1 MYEAVSDCAE
11 HCRSGK
17 GPVLLEA
24 LTYRFRGHSVV
35 DPATYRS
42 KQEVEEERKGDP
54 IPKLR
59 EHIVAQQAA
68 SEAELDAIDAE
79 VKAVCDQAVKF
90 ADASPEP
97 SVDELWRDTIVEP
110 GEEDVKPRQRVL
122 GAQVSWPSWP
132 GPKDF
137 DVRWELEPKEPTA
150 QDEKAQ
156 AGSRAEERNKQQN
169 GRASTTA

>member
-1 MYEAVSDCAE
+1 
-11 HCRSGK
+11 
-17 GPVLLEA
+17 VLLEA

-59 EHIVAQQAA
+59 DHVVSQQLA

-79 VKAVCDQAVKF
+79 VKAICEQAVKF
-90 ADASPEP
+90 ADQSPEP
-97 SVDELWRDTIVEP
+97 SVDELWRDTIVEE

-122 GAQVSWPSWP
+122 GVPQVAWPSWP
-132 GPKDF
+132 GPQDF
-137 DVRWELEPKEPTA
+137 DVTWEVEPKEPTV
-150 QDEKAQ
+150 QDENAQ
-156 AGSRAEERNKQQN
+156 AASRAEERNKQQN
-169 GRASTTA
+169 GRASPTA